1 MREMSHDLIDKLRR
15 MSPVL
20 SGRRSRSK
28 SVPRPGMGHSS
39 ERESKI
45 SVGMTY
51 ATPERAETY
60 SAARLPL
67 FALQELGGWE
77 SSEKFAGM
85 HIS

>member
-1 MREMSHDLIDKLRR
+1 
-15 MSPVL
+15 
-20 SGRRSRSK
+20 
-28 SVPRPGMGHSS
+28 MGHSS